1 MKRID
6 KLAAWHWALARKPFL
21 ALCAVFAAQQL
32 ALLLAAAA
40 LQANIGHSYATLY
53 AACWQPLAFLLG
65 LAAAL
70 LVASAGLWRPGAA
83 RTGTALLT
91 LPGPRWHLAAAQSAL
106 CALLALIFTAWQVV
120 LYAACYVPVTALLA
134 ATAGAQLAT
143 PGTVYYAQMAAA
155 STQPSMP
162 ATTLYAQ
169 AALQPLFQALAPA
182 FPLGWAALAVG
193 LPAWPSSPAAC
204 SSTAGG
210 GGRFRPRCGFAP
222 AAARCSLC
230 TAPGS
235 CTNMALTST
244 AGPWSSASGPW
255 PCRWPFSCRGR
266 CCACAAASFCKGGE
280 TR

>member
-1 MKRID
+1 MKRIA

-120 LYAACYVPVTALLA
+120 LYALYYTPVTALLA

-143 PGTVYYAQMAAA
+143 PSTVYYAQMSAA
-155 STQPSMP
+155 STQPGMP

-169 AALQPLFQALAPA
+169 MALQPLFQALAPA

-193 LPAWPSSPAAC
+193 FACVAVQSGCLFFHRGWGRAVSAALW
-204 SSTAGG
+204 
-210 GGRFRPRCGFAP
+210 
-222 AAARCSLC
+222 LC
-230 TAPGS
+230 TCGGALLTVYGARQLHQYGFDLYGGALVVGLGA
-235 CTNMALTST
+235 MAVPL
-244 AGPWSSASGPW
+244 AVQLPWTLL
-255 PCRWPFSCRGR
+255 RLRRG
-266 CCACAAASFCKGGE
+266 E
-280 TR
+280 LL

>member
-1 MKRID
+1 MKRIA

-120 LYAACYVPVTALLA
+120 LYALYYTPVTALLA

-143 PGTVYYAQMAAA
+143 PSTVYYAQMTAT

-182 FPLGWAALAVG
+182 FPLGWAVLAVG
-193 LPAWPSSPAAC
+193 FACVAVQSGCLFFHRGWGRAVSAALW
-204 SSTAGG
+204 
-210 GGRFRPRCGFAP
+210 
-222 AAARCSLC
+222 LC
-230 TAPGS
+230 TCGGALLTVYGARQLHQYGFDLYGGALVVGLGA
-235 CTNMALTST
+235 MAVPL
-244 AGPWSSASGPW
+244 AVQLPWTLL
-255 PCRWPFSCRGR
+255 RLRRG
-266 CCACAAASFCKGGE
+266 E
-280 TR
+280 LL

>member
-1 MKRID
+1 MKRIA

-143 PGTVYYAQMAAA
+143 PSTVYYAQMAAA

-193 LPAWPSSPAAC
+193 FACVAIQSGCLFFHRGWGRAVSAALW
-204 SSTAGG
+204 
-210 GGRFRPRCGFAP
+210 
-222 AAARCSLC
+222 LC
-230 TAPGS
+230 TCGGALLTVYGARQLHQYGFDLYGGALVVGLGA
-235 CTNMALTST
+235 MAVPL
-244 AGPWSSASGPW
+244 AVQLPWTLL
-255 PCRWPFSCRGR
+255 RLRRG
-266 CCACAAASFCKGGE
+266 E
-280 TR
+280 LL

>member
-1 MKRID
+1 MKRIA

-193 LPAWPSSPAAC
+193 LACVAVQSGCLFFHRGWGRAA
-204 SSTAGG
+204 S
-210 GGRFRPRCGFAP
+210 
-222 AAARCSLC
+222 AALWLC
-230 TAPGS
+230 TCGGALLAVYGARQLHQYGFDLYGGALVVGLGA
-235 CTNMALTST
+235 MAVPL
-244 AGPWSSASGPW
+244 AVQLPWTLL
-255 PCRWPFSCRGR
+255 RLRRG
-266 CCACAAASFCKGGE
+266 E
-280 TR
+280 LL

>member
-1 MKRID
+1 MKRIA
-6 KLAAWHWALARKPFL
+6 KLATWHWALARKPFL

-193 LPAWPSSPAAC
+193 FACVAVQSGCLFFHRGWGRAVSAALW
-204 SSTAGG
+204 
-210 GGRFRPRCGFAP
+210 
-222 AAARCSLC
+222 LC
-230 TAPGS
+230 TCGGALLTVYGARQMHQYGFDLYGGALVVGLGA
-235 CTNMALTST
+235 MAVPL
-244 AGPWSSASGPW
+244 AVQLPWTLL
-255 PCRWPFSCRGR
+255 RLRRG
-266 CCACAAASFCKGGE
+266 E
-280 TR
+280 LL

>member
-1 MKRID
+1 MKRIA

-193 LPAWPSSPAAC
+193 FACVAIQSGCLFFHRGWGRAVSAALW
-204 SSTAGG
+204 
-210 GGRFRPRCGFAP
+210 
-222 AAARCSLC
+222 LC
-230 TAPGS
+230 TCGGALLTVYGARQMHQYGFDLYGGALVVGLGA
-235 CTNMALTST
+235 MAVPL
-244 AGPWSSASGPW
+244 AVQLPWTLL
-255 PCRWPFSCRGR
+255 RLRRG
-266 CCACAAASFCKGGE
+266 E
-280 TR
+280 LL

>member
-1 MKRID
+1 MKRIA

-193 LPAWPSSPAAC
+193 LACVAVQSGCLFFHRGWGRAVSAALW
-204 SSTAGG
+204 
-210 GGRFRPRCGFAP
+210 
-222 AAARCSLC
+222 LC
-230 TAPGS
+230 TCGGALLTVYGARQLHQYGFDLYGGALVVGLGAMAAPL
-235 CTNMALTST
+235 AVQL
-244 AGPWSSASGPW
+244 PWTLL
-255 PCRWPFSCRGR
+255 RLRRG
-266 CCACAAASFCKGGE
+266 E
-280 TR
+280 LL

>member
-1 MKRID
+1 MKRIW

-143 PGTVYYAQMAAA
+143 PSTVYYAQMAAA
-155 STQPSMP
+155 STQPGMP

-193 LPAWPSSPAAC
+193 LACVAVQSGCLFFHRGWGRAVSAALW
-204 SSTAGG
+204 
-210 GGRFRPRCGFAP
+210 
-222 AAARCSLC
+222 LC
-230 TAPGS
+230 TCGGALLTVYGARQMHQYGFDLYGGALVVGLGA
-235 CTNMALTST
+235 MAVPL
-244 AGPWSSASGPW
+244 AVQLPWTLL
-255 PCRWPFSCRGR
+255 RLRRG
-266 CCACAAASFCKGGE
+266 E
-280 TR
+280 LL

>member
-1 MKRID
+1 MKRIA

-40 LQANIGHSYATLY
+40 LQANIGYSYATLY

-143 PGTVYYAQMAAA
+143 PSTVYYAQMAAA

-193 LPAWPSSPAAC
+193 FACVAVQSGCLFFHRGWGRAVSAALW
-204 SSTAGG
+204 
-210 GGRFRPRCGFAP
+210 
-222 AAARCSLC
+222 LC
-230 TAPGS
+230 TCGGALLTVYGARQMHQYGFDLYGGALVVGLGA
-235 CTNMALTST
+235 MAVPL
-244 AGPWSSASGPW
+244 AVQLPWTLL
-255 PCRWPFSCRGR
+255 RLRRG
-266 CCACAAASFCKGGE
+266 E
-280 TR
+280 LL

>member
-1 MKRID
+1 MKRIA

-193 LPAWPSSPAAC
+193 FACVAVQSGCLFFHRGWGRAVSAALW
-204 SSTAGG
+204 
-210 GGRFRPRCGFAP
+210 
-222 AAARCSLC
+222 LC
-230 TAPGS
+230 TCGGALLTVYGARQLHQYGFDLYGGALVVGLGA
-235 CTNMALTST
+235 MAVPL
-244 AGPWSSASGPW
+244 AVQLPWTLL
-255 PCRWPFSCRGR
+255 RLRRG
-266 CCACAAASFCKGGE
+266 E
-280 TR
+280 LL

>member
-1 MKRID
+1 MKRIA

-169 AALQPLFQALAPA
+169 MALQPLFQALAPA

-193 LPAWPSSPAAC
+193 FACVAIQSGCLFFHRGWGRAVSAALW
-204 SSTAGG
+204 
-210 GGRFRPRCGFAP
+210 
-222 AAARCSLC
+222 LC
-230 TAPGS
+230 TCGGALLTVYGARQMHQYGFDLYGGALVVGLGA
-235 CTNMALTST
+235 MAVPL
-244 AGPWSSASGPW
+244 AVQLPWTLL
-255 PCRWPFSCRGR
+255 RLRRG
-266 CCACAAASFCKGGE
+266 E
-280 TR
+280 LL

>member
-1 MKRID
+1 MKRIA

-143 PGTVYYAQMAAA
+143 PSTVYYAQMTAT

-193 LPAWPSSPAAC
+193 FACVAVQSGCLFFHRGWGRAVSAALW
-204 SSTAGG
+204 
-210 GGRFRPRCGFAP
+210 
-222 AAARCSLC
+222 LC
-230 TAPGS
+230 TCGGALLTVYGARQMHQYGFDLYGGALVVGLGA
-235 CTNMALTST
+235 MAVPL
-244 AGPWSSASGPW
+244 AVQLPWTLL
-255 PCRWPFSCRGR
+255 RLRRG
-266 CCACAAASFCKGGE
+266 E
-280 TR
+280 LL

>member
-1 MKRID
+1 MKRIW

-143 PGTVYYAQMAAA
+143 PGTVYYAQMTAA

-182 FPLGWAALAVG
+182 FPLGWAVLAVG
-193 LPAWPSSPAAC
+193 LACVAIQSGCLFFHRGWGRAVSAALW
-204 SSTAGG
+204 
-210 GGRFRPRCGFAP
+210 
-222 AAARCSLC
+222 LC
-230 TAPGS
+230 TCGGALLAVYGARQLHQYGFDLYGGALVVGLGA
-235 CTNMALTST
+235 MAVPL
-244 AGPWSSASGPW
+244 AVQLPWTLL
-255 PCRWPFSCRGR
+255 RLRRG
-266 CCACAAASFCKGGE
+266 E
-280 TR
+280 LL

>member
-1 MKRID
+1 MKRIA

-143 PGTVYYAQMAAA
+143 PSTVYYAQMAAA

-193 LPAWPSSPAAC
+193 LACVAVQSGCLFFHRGWGRAVSAALW
-204 SSTAGG
+204 
-210 GGRFRPRCGFAP
+210 
-222 AAARCSLC
+222 LC
-230 TAPGS
+230 TCGGALLTVYGARQMHQYGFDLYGGALVVGLGA
-235 CTNMALTST
+235 MAVPL
-244 AGPWSSASGPW
+244 AVQLPWTLL
-255 PCRWPFSCRGR
+255 RLRRG
-266 CCACAAASFCKGGE
+266 E
-280 TR
+280 LL

>member
-1 MKRID
+1 MKRIA

-169 AALQPLFQALAPA
+169 AALQPLFQVLAPA

-193 LPAWPSSPAAC
+193 LACVAIQAGCLFFHRGWGRAA
-204 SSTAGG
+204 S
-210 GGRFRPRCGFAP
+210 
-222 AAARCSLC
+222 AALWLC
-230 TAPGS
+230 TCGGALLAVYGARQLHQYGFDLYGGALVVGLGA
-235 CTNMALTST
+235 MAVPL
-244 AGPWSSASGPW
+244 AVQLPWTLL
-255 PCRWPFSCRGR
+255 RLRRG
-266 CCACAAASFCKGGE
+266 E
-280 TR
+280 LL

>member
-1 MKRID
+1 MKRIA

-143 PGTVYYAQMAAA
+143 PSTVYYAQMAAA
-155 STQPSMP
+155 STQPGMP

-182 FPLGWAALAVG
+182 FPLGWAVLAVG
-193 LPAWPSSPAAC
+193 FACVAVQSGCLFFHRGWGRAVSAALW
-204 SSTAGG
+204 
-210 GGRFRPRCGFAP
+210 
-222 AAARCSLC
+222 LC
-230 TAPGS
+230 TCGGALLTVYGARQLHQYGFDLYGGALVVGLAA
-235 CTNMALTST
+235 MAVPL
-244 AGPWSSASGPW
+244 AVQLPWTLL
-255 PCRWPFSCRGR
+255 RLRRG
-266 CCACAAASFCKGGE
+266 E
-280 TR
+280 LL

>member
-1 MKRID
+1 MKRIA

-193 LPAWPSSPAAC
+193 LACVAVQSGCLFFHRGWGRAVSAALW
-204 SSTAGG
+204 
-210 GGRFRPRCGFAP
+210 
-222 AAARCSLC
+222 LC
-230 TAPGS
+230 TCGGALLTVYGARQMHQYGFDLYGGALVVGLAA
-235 CTNMALTST
+235 MAVPL
-244 AGPWSSASGPW
+244 AVQLPWTLL
-255 PCRWPFSCRGR
+255 RLRRG
-266 CCACAAASFCKGGE
+266 E
-280 TR
+280 LL

>member
-1 MKRID
+1 MKRIA

-193 LPAWPSSPAAC
+193 LACVAVQSGCLFFHRGWGRAVSAALW
-204 SSTAGG
+204 
-210 GGRFRPRCGFAP
+210 
-222 AAARCSLC
+222 LC
-230 TAPGS
+230 TCGGALLTVYGARQLHQYGFDLYGGALVVGLGA
-235 CTNMALTST
+235 MAVPL
-244 AGPWSSASGPW
+244 AVQLPWTLL
-255 PCRWPFSCRGR
+255 RLHRG
-266 CCACAAASFCKGGE
+266 E
-280 TR
+280 LL

>member
-1 MKRID
+1 MKRIA

-53 AACWQPLAFLLG
+53 AARWQPLAFLLG

-134 ATAGAQLAT
+134 ATADAQLAT
-143 PGTVYYAQMAAA
+143 PSTVYYAQMAAA

-182 FPLGWAALAVG
+182 FPLGWAALALGLACVAVQSGCLFFHRGWGRAVSAALWLCTCGGALLTVYGARQMHQYGFDLYGGALVVG
-193 LPAWPSSPAAC
+193 LGA
-204 SSTAGG
+204 
-210 GGRFRPRCGFAP
+210 
-222 AAARCSLC
+222 
-230 TAPGS
+230 
-235 CTNMALTST
+235 MAVPL
-244 AGPWSSASGPW
+244 AVQLPWTLL
-255 PCRWPFSCRGR
+255 RLRRG
-266 CCACAAASFCKGGE
+266 E
-280 TR
+280 LL

>member
-1 MKRID
+1 MKRIA

-193 LPAWPSSPAAC
+193 LACVAVQSGCLFFHRGWGRAVSAALW
-204 SSTAGG
+204 
-210 GGRFRPRCGFAP
+210 
-222 AAARCSLC
+222 LC
-230 TAPGS
+230 TCGGALLTVYGARQMHQYGFDLYGGALVVGLGA
-235 CTNMALTST
+235 MAVPL
-244 AGPWSSASGPW
+244 AVQLPWTLL
-255 PCRWPFSCRGR
+255 RLRRG
-266 CCACAAASFCKGGE
+266 E
-280 TR
+280 LL

>member
-1 MKRID
+1 MKRIW

-193 LPAWPSSPAAC
+193 LACVAVQSGCLFFHRGWGRAVSAALW
-204 SSTAGG
+204 
-210 GGRFRPRCGFAP
+210 
-222 AAARCSLC
+222 LC
-230 TAPGS
+230 TCGGALLTVYGARQMHQYGFDLYGGALVVGLAA
-235 CTNMALTST
+235 MAVPL
-244 AGPWSSASGPW
+244 AVQLPWTLL
-255 PCRWPFSCRGR
+255 RLRRG
-266 CCACAAASFCKGGE
+266 E
-280 TR
+280 LL

>member
-1 MKRID
+1 MKRIA

-134 ATAGAQLAT
+134 ATADAQLAT
-143 PGTVYYAQMAAA
+143 PSTVYYAQMAAA
-155 STQPSMP
+155 STQPGMP

-193 LPAWPSSPAAC
+193 LACVAVQSGCLFFHRGWGRAVSAALW
-204 SSTAGG
+204 
-210 GGRFRPRCGFAP
+210 
-222 AAARCSLC
+222 LC
-230 TAPGS
+230 TCGGALLTVYGARQMHQYGFDLYGGALVVGLGA
-235 CTNMALTST
+235 MAVPL
-244 AGPWSSASGPW
+244 AVQLPWTLL
-255 PCRWPFSCRGR
+255 RLRRG
-266 CCACAAASFCKGGE
+266 E
-280 TR
+280 LL

>member
-1 MKRID
+1 MKRIA

-120 LYAACYVPVTALLA
+120 LYALYYTPVTALLA
-134 ATAGAQLAT
+134 ATADAQLAT
-143 PGTVYYAQMAAA
+143 PSTVYYAQMAAA
-155 STQPSMP
+155 STQPGMP
-162 ATTLYAQ
+162 ATTFYAQ

-193 LPAWPSSPAAC
+193 FACVAVQSGCLFFHRGWGRAVSAALW
-204 SSTAGG
+204 
-210 GGRFRPRCGFAP
+210 
-222 AAARCSLC
+222 LC
-230 TAPGS
+230 TCGGALLTVYGARQLHQYGFDLYGGALVVGLGA
-235 CTNMALTST
+235 MAVPL
-244 AGPWSSASGPW
+244 AVQLPWTLL
-255 PCRWPFSCRGR
+255 RLRRG
-266 CCACAAASFCKGGE
+266 E
-280 TR
+280 LL

>member
-1 MKRID
+1 M
-6 KLAAWHWALARKPFL
+6 
-21 ALCAVFAAQQL
+21 
-32 ALLLAAAA
+32 
-40 LQANIGHSYATLY
+40 
-53 AACWQPLAFLLG
+53 LG

-120 LYAACYVPVTALLA
+120 LSAACYVPVTALLA

-143 PGTVYYAQMAAA
+143 PSTVYYAQMAAA
-155 STQPSMP
+155 STQPGMP

-193 LPAWPSSPAAC
+193 FACVAVQSGCLFFHRGWGRAVSAALW
-204 SSTAGG
+204 
-210 GGRFRPRCGFAP
+210 
-222 AAARCSLC
+222 LC
-230 TAPGS
+230 TCGGALLTVYGARQLHQYGFDLYGGALVVGLGA
-235 CTNMALTST
+235 MAVPL
-244 AGPWSSASGPW
+244 AVQLPWTLL
-255 PCRWPFSCRGR
+255 RLRRG
-266 CCACAAASFCKGGE
+266 E
-280 TR
+280 LL

>member
-1 MKRID
+1 MKRIA

-193 LPAWPSSPAAC
+193 FACVAIQSGCLFFHRGWGRAVSAALW
-204 SSTAGG
+204 
-210 GGRFRPRCGFAP
+210 
-222 AAARCSLC
+222 LC
-230 TAPGS
+230 TCGGALLTVYGARQLHQYGFDLYGGALVVGLAA
-235 CTNMALTST
+235 MAVPL
-244 AGPWSSASGPW
+244 AVQLPWTLL
-255 PCRWPFSCRGR
+255 RLRRG
-266 CCACAAASFCKGGE
+266 E
-280 TR
+280 LL

>member
-1 MKRID
+1 MKRIA

-83 RTGTALLT
+83 RTGMALLT

-134 ATAGAQLAT
+134 ATADAQLAT
-143 PGTVYYAQMAAA
+143 PGTVYYAQMTAA

-193 LPAWPSSPAAC
+193 FACVAVQSGCLFFHRGWGRAVSAALW
-204 SSTAGG
+204 
-210 GGRFRPRCGFAP
+210 
-222 AAARCSLC
+222 LC
-230 TAPGS
+230 TCGGALLTVYGARQLHQYGFDLYGGALVVGLAA
-235 CTNMALTST
+235 MAVPL
-244 AGPWSSASGPW
+244 AVQLPWTLL
-255 PCRWPFSCRGR
+255 RLRRG
-266 CCACAAASFCKGGE
+266 E
-280 TR
+280 LL

>member
-1 MKRID
+1 MKRIW

-193 LPAWPSSPAAC
+193 LACVAVQSGCLFFHRGWGRAVSAALW
-204 SSTAGG
+204 
-210 GGRFRPRCGFAP
+210 
-222 AAARCSLC
+222 LC
-230 TAPGS
+230 TCGGALLTVYGARQMHQYGFDLYGGALVVGLGA
-235 CTNMALTST
+235 MAVPL
-244 AGPWSSASGPW
+244 AVQLPWTLL
-255 PCRWPFSCRGR
+255 RLRRG
-266 CCACAAASFCKGGE
+266 E
-280 TR
+280 LL

>member
-1 MKRID
+1 MKRIA

-120 LYAACYVPVTALLA
+120 LYALYYTPVTALLA
-134 ATAGAQLAT
+134 ATADAQLAT
-143 PGTVYYAQMAAA
+143 PSTVYYAQMAAA
-155 STQPSMP
+155 STQPGMP
-162 ATTLYAQ
+162 ATTFYAQ

-193 LPAWPSSPAAC
+193 FACVAVQSGCLFFHRGWGRAVSAALWLCTCGGALLTVYGARQLHQYGFDLYGGALVVGLGAMAVPLAVQLPW
-204 SSTAGG
+204 TLL
-210 GGRFRPRCGFAP
+210 RLRCGE
-222 AAARCSLC
+222 L
-230 TAPGS
+230 
-235 CTNMALTST
+235 L
-244 AGPWSSASGPW
+244 
-255 PCRWPFSCRGR
+255 
-266 CCACAAASFCKGGE
+266 
-280 TR
+280 

>member
-1 MKRID
+1 MKRIAQ
-6 KLAAWHWALARKPFL
+6 LAAWHWALARKPFL

-193 LPAWPSSPAAC
+193 LACVAVQSGCLFFHRGWGRAVSAALW
-204 SSTAGG
+204 
-210 GGRFRPRCGFAP
+210 
-222 AAARCSLC
+222 LC
-230 TAPGS
+230 TCGGALLTVYGARQMHQYGFDLYGGALVVGLGA
-235 CTNMALTST
+235 MAVPL
-244 AGPWSSASGPW
+244 AVQLPWTLL
-255 PCRWPFSCRGR
+255 RLRRG
-266 CCACAAASFCKGGE
+266 E
-280 TR
+280 LL

>member
-1 MKRID
+1 MKRIW

-169 AALQPLFQALAPA
+169 AALQPLFQVLAPA

-193 LPAWPSSPAAC
+193 FACVAVQSGCLFFHRGWGRAVSAALW
-204 SSTAGG
+204 
-210 GGRFRPRCGFAP
+210 
-222 AAARCSLC
+222 LC
-230 TAPGS
+230 TCGGALLTVYGARQMHQYGFDLYGGALVVGLGA
-235 CTNMALTST
+235 MAVPL
-244 AGPWSSASGPW
+244 AVQLPWTLL
-255 PCRWPFSCRGR
+255 RLRRG
-266 CCACAAASFCKGGE
+266 E
-280 TR
+280 LL

>member
-1 MKRID
+1 MKRIA

-21 ALCAVFAAQQL
+21 ALCAVFTAQQL

-193 LPAWPSSPAAC
+193 FACVAIQSGCLFFHRGWGRAVSAALW
-204 SSTAGG
+204 
-210 GGRFRPRCGFAP
+210 
-222 AAARCSLC
+222 LC
-230 TAPGS
+230 TCGGALLTVYGARQLHQYGFDLYGGALVVGLAA
-235 CTNMALTST
+235 MAVPL
-244 AGPWSSASGPW
+244 AVQLPWTLL
-255 PCRWPFSCRGR
+255 RLRRG
-266 CCACAAASFCKGGE
+266 E
-280 TR
+280 LL

>member
-1 MKRID
+1 MKRIA

-143 PGTVYYAQMAAA
+143 PSTVYYAQMAAA
-155 STQPSMP
+155 STQPGMP

-193 LPAWPSSPAAC
+193 LACVAVQSGCLFFHRGWGRAVSAALW
-204 SSTAGG
+204 
-210 GGRFRPRCGFAP
+210 
-222 AAARCSLC
+222 LC
-230 TAPGS
+230 TCGGALLTVYGARQMHQYGFDLYGGALVVGLGA
-235 CTNMALTST
+235 MAVPL
-244 AGPWSSASGPW
+244 AVQLPWTLL
-255 PCRWPFSCRGR
+255 RLRRG
-266 CCACAAASFCKGGE
+266 E
-280 TR
+280 LL

>member
-1 MKRID
+1 MKRIA
-6 KLAAWHWALARKPFL
+6 KLAAWHWALARKQFL

-193 LPAWPSSPAAC
+193 LACVAVQSGCLFFHRGWGRAVSAALW
-204 SSTAGG
+204 
-210 GGRFRPRCGFAP
+210 
-222 AAARCSLC
+222 LC
-230 TAPGS
+230 TCGGALLTVYGARQMHQYGFDLYGGALVVGLGA
-235 CTNMALTST
+235 MAVPL
-244 AGPWSSASGPW
+244 AVQLPWTLL
-255 PCRWPFSCRGR
+255 RLRRG
-266 CCACAAASFCKGGE
+266 E
-280 TR
+280 LL

>member
-1 MKRID
+1 MKRIA

-143 PGTVYYAQMAAA
+143 PGTVYYAQMTAA

-182 FPLGWAALAVG
+182 FPLGWAALSVGFACVSVQSGCLFFHRGWGRAVSAALWLCTCGGALLTVYGARQLHQYGFDLYGGALVVG
-193 LPAWPSSPAAC
+193 LGA
-204 SSTAGG
+204 
-210 GGRFRPRCGFAP
+210 
-222 AAARCSLC
+222 
-230 TAPGS
+230 
-235 CTNMALTST
+235 MAVPL
-244 AGPWSSASGPW
+244 AVQLPWTLL
-255 PCRWPFSCRGR
+255 RLRRG
-266 CCACAAASFCKGGE
+266 E
-280 TR
+280 LL

>member
-1 MKRID
+1 MKRIA

-193 LPAWPSSPAAC
+193 LACVAIQSGCLFFHRGWGRAVSAALW
-204 SSTAGG
+204 
-210 GGRFRPRCGFAP
+210 
-222 AAARCSLC
+222 LC
-230 TAPGS
+230 TCGGALLTVYGARQLHQYGFDLYGGALVVGLGAMAAPL
-235 CTNMALTST
+235 AVQL
-244 AGPWSSASGPW
+244 PWTLL
-255 PCRWPFSCRGR
+255 RLRRG
-266 CCACAAASFCKGGE
+266 E
-280 TR
+280 LL

>member
-1 MKRID
+1 MKRIA

-193 LPAWPSSPAAC
+193 LACVAVQSGCLFFHRGWGRAVSAALW
-204 SSTAGG
+204 
-210 GGRFRPRCGFAP
+210 
-222 AAARCSLC
+222 LC
-230 TAPGS
+230 TCGGALLTVYGARQLHQYGFDLYGGALVVGLGA
-235 CTNMALTST
+235 MAVPL
-244 AGPWSSASGPW
+244 AVQLPWTLL
-255 PCRWPFSCRGR
+255 RLRRG
-266 CCACAAASFCKGGE
+266 E
-280 TR
+280 LL

>member
-1 MKRID
+1 MKRIA

-134 ATAGAQLAT
+134 ATADAQLAT
-143 PGTVYYAQMAAA
+143 PSTVYYAQMAAA

-182 FPLGWAALAVG
+182 FPLGWAALALGLACVAVQSGCLFFHRGWGRAVSAALWLCTCGGALLTVYGARQMHQYGFDLYGGALVVG
-193 LPAWPSSPAAC
+193 LGA
-204 SSTAGG
+204 
-210 GGRFRPRCGFAP
+210 
-222 AAARCSLC
+222 
-230 TAPGS
+230 
-235 CTNMALTST
+235 MAVPL
-244 AGPWSSASGPW
+244 AVQLPWTLL
-255 PCRWPFSCRGR
+255 RLRRG
-266 CCACAAASFCKGGE
+266 E
-280 TR
+280 LL

>member
-1 MKRID
+1 MKRIA

-143 PGTVYYAQMAAA
+143 PSTVYYAQMAAA
-155 STQPSMP
+155 STQPGMP

-182 FPLGWAALAVG
+182 FPLGWAVLAVG
-193 LPAWPSSPAAC
+193 FACVAVQSGCLFFHRGWGRAVSAALW
-204 SSTAGG
+204 
-210 GGRFRPRCGFAP
+210 
-222 AAARCSLC
+222 LC
-230 TAPGS
+230 TCGGALLTVYGARQLHQYGFDLYGGALVVGLGA
-235 CTNMALTST
+235 MAVPL
-244 AGPWSSASGPW
+244 AVQLPWTLL
-255 PCRWPFSCRGR
+255 RLRRG
-266 CCACAAASFCKGGE
+266 E
-280 TR
+280 LL